1 MNHPKKH
8 SGSPAC
14 GSTPQICNNLRNLR
28 FPKSAAFVLFAAL
41 CVLCGSRAASAAETP
56 PAPPTPYRYQLV
68 TDGQT
73 IWPLDTVATKA
84 SVNAATNQV
93 ASVEASVA
101 DLAGLTETLGSRVN
115 ALEAA
120 LDDLGEDGVWAL
132 EGYVNSIGLLT
143 GTPEYD
149 GTIEIVHLT
158 VTPSATDASKSTLTL
173 WAAFDPAPVAASQ
186 VAMVGTATLDDAFAD
201 VSYACSYPT
210 AVGNPNDSADTRAVY
225 TFAADFP
232 KQSGFAKIVSTEG
245 SAVGVGDYL
254 PITGGLSV
262 NGVNGVDATITA
274 DDGTTLVFKG
284 GILVEAT
291 PVTTLNAEDNE

>member
-1 MNHPKKH
+1 MKH
-8 SGSPAC
+8 AL
-14 GSTPQICNNLRNLR
+14 IL
-28 FPKSAAFVLFAAL
+28 AAL
-41 CVLCGSRAASAAETP
+41 ALAGTLAAQST
-56 PAPPTPYRYQLV
+56 PPTPYRYQLV

-93 ASVEASVA
+93 AGVEASVA
-101 DLAGLTETLGSRVN
+101 NLAGLTEALGARVD

-120 LDDLGEDGVWAL
+120 LDDLGENGVWAL
-132 EGYVNSIGLLT
+132 EGYVNSIGLLS
-143 GTPEYD
+143 GTPEYE
-149 GTIEIVHLT
+149 GEIEIVHLT
-158 VTPSATDASKSTLTL
+158 VAPSTADTAKSTLTL
-173 WAAFDPAPVAASQ
+173 WVAFSPAPVAASQ

-201 VSYACSYPT
+201 VTYVCSYPT

-225 TFAADFP
+225 TFAADLP
-232 KQSGFAKIVSTEG
+232 KQSGFAKIVATEG

-262 NGVNGVDATITA
+262 NGVNGVDATIAA
-274 DDGTTLVFKG
+274 DDGTALVFKG

-291 PVTTLNAEDNE
+291 PVTTLNAEDDE

>member
-8 SGSPAC
+8 TGSPAC
-14 GSTPQICNNLRNLR
+14 GSTPQICQNRRNRR
-28 FPKSAAFVLFAAL
+28 FSKSTAFAVLAFSVLCSPFSAAAQ
-41 CVLCGSRAASAAETP
+41 TP
-56 PAPPTPYRYQLV
+56 PAPPVFRYQLV
-68 TDGQT
+68 TDGVT
-73 IWPLDTVATKA
+73 IWPLDTVASKA

-93 ASVEASVA
+93 ANVEASVA

-120 LDDLGEDGVWAL
+120 LDDLGENGVWAL
-132 EGYVNSIGLLT
+132 EGYVNSIGLLS
-143 GTPEYD
+143 GTPEYE
-149 GTIEIVHLT
+149 GEIEIVHLT
-158 VTPSATDASKSTLTL
+158 VTPSTADTTKSTLTL
-173 WAAFDPAPVAASQ
+173 WVAFDPAPVAASQ

-201 VSYACSYPT
+201 VTYACSYPT
-210 AVGNPNDSADTRAVY
+210 SVGNPNDSADTRAVY

-262 NGVNGVDATITA
+262 NGVNGVDATLTA

-291 PVTTLNAEDNE
+291 PVTTLDEE